1 VTPIASPSEPKDRP
15 MHYDTLAARHRRLNH
30 LGHVEAIV
38 GWDEATMMPEGGGEA
53 RAEALATLRVLAHEM
68 ATESSIADLIDG
80 AKNEARRGELDA
92 WQTANVREIER
103 LYIRETCLPAELV
116 EASSRAESRSEQ
128 AWRRLR
134 KENDWASYVPL
145 LEDVIA
151 RKREI
156 ASALSSRLDLSPYDA
171 LLDGYE
177 PGMRAATIDALFAD
191 LRGFLPGLIAA
202 VVERQRAEPVIVPKG
217 PFSVERQRA
226 LGVEVMKRVN
236 FDFRHGRI
244 DVSHHP
250 FCGGVPRD
258 VRITTRYDEGDFIKS
273 FMGVLHETGHAKYE
287 QNLPAPWLDQPVG
300 RARSMGVHES
310 QSLLQEMQVSR
321 SPEFLRFVAPLV
333 REAFSNS
340 AEAQPEAFTA
350 DNLRRLYTRVRAG
363 FIRVDADEATYPCH
377 VILRYEIERKLVE
390 GTLQVADIPEAWD
403 ASMRALLGLS
413 TAGNFKD
420 GCMQD
425 VHWPAGLVGYFP
437 TYTLGALTA
446 AQLFA
451 AARRALPDLSD
462 QIAAGDFKPLD
473 AWLRAHVWSQAS
485 LRTTPE
491 LITEATGEPLGTE
504 SFKRHLRARYLG
516 E

>member
-1 VTPIASPSEPKDRP
+1 
-15 MHYDTLAARHRRLNH
+15 MHYDQLAARHRRLSH

-68 ATESSIADLIDG
+68 ATDPRLGELLAG
-80 AKNEARRGELDA
+80 AHAEAASGALDA
-92 WQTANVREIER
+92 WQTANLREIER
-103 LYIRETCLPAELV
+103 LYVRETCLPAELV

-134 KENDWASYVPL
+134 KENDWASYAPL
-145 LEDVIA
+145 LGEVID
-151 RKREI
+151 RKREV
-156 ASALSSRLDLSPYDA
+156 AAALSSKLGLSPYDA

-177 PGMRAATIDALFAD
+177 PGMRSAVIDTLFAD

-202 VVERQRAEPVIVPKG
+202 VVERQKSEPMTVPAG
-217 PFSVERQRA
+217 PFPVERQRA

-236 FDFRHGRI
+236 FDFAHGRI

-258 VRITTRYDEGDFIKS
+258 VRITTRYDEGDFVKS

-287 QNLPAPWLDQPVG
+287 QNLPAAWLDQPVG

-321 SPEFLRFVAPLV
+321 SRESLTFVTPLV
-333 REAFSNS
+333 QEAFAS
-340 AEAQPEAFTA
+340 AAAAQPEAFTA
-350 DNLRRLYTRVRAG
+350 SNLHRLYTRVRAG

-377 VILRYEIERKLVE
+377 VILRYEIERKLME
-390 GTLQVADIPEAWD
+390 GTMQVGDIPEAWD

-413 TAGNFKD
+413 TAGNFRD

-425 VHWPAGLVGYFP
+425 VHWPAGLFGYFP
-437 TYTLGALTA
+437 TYTLGAMTA

-451 AARRALPDLSD
+451 AARRALPEVSG
-462 QIAAGDFKPLD
+462 QIARGDFAPLD
-473 AWLRAHVWSQAS
+473 GWLREHIWSRGS

-491 LITEATGEPLGTE
+491 LVTEATGAPLATE
-504 SFKRHLRARYLG
+504 SFKRHLRARYLC